1 MDDAGVKIQRAAR
14 LTVERSH
21 ARGAR
26 SDGLIERS
34 SELHERSVALRQ
46 RLGRLEWPEVRVLNL
61 EDHAPARFL
70 RTRTLENAGYV
81 VQEVGSVEEAR
92 AFAAGDPPIRLA
104 LLDVGLPD
112 GDGFEVCEHFKFH
125 SPQTRVA
132 IVTSIYRSGS
142 SRQQGIGVG
151 ADEYL
156 LEPLPGHRLLR
167 TAERL
172 LTASPSELEPAVITT
187 DGCGLILGLNA
198 PAGRLLNLSAR
209 GAIGRS
215 LLPFIG
221 ADRDRITKDLHLAA
235 AGQYVQGE
243 MIFRPRERK
252 PVTVEV
258 DLDGGD
264 HTSPTVEWTLR
275 HV

>member
-1 MDDAGVKIQRAAR
+1 MDDSGEGLLRDARRAA
-14 LTVERSH
+14 ERSR
-21 ARGAR
+21 ALVAT
-26 SDGLIERS
+26 SDRLVQKA
-34 SELHERSVALRQ
+34 SELQQRSLVLRQ

-81 VQEVGSVEEAR
+81 VQEAASAADAR
-92 AFAAGDPPIRLA
+92 ALAASDPPIRLA

-125 SPQTRVA
+125 SPGTRVA
-132 IVTSIYRSGS
+132 IITSIYRSGS
-142 SRQQGIGVG
+142 SRQQGIGAG

-156 LEPLPGHRLLR
+156 LEPVPGHRLLR
-167 TAERL
+167 TVERL
-172 LTASPSELEPAVITT
+172 LTAGPGAAEAAVITT
-187 DGCGLILGLNA
+187 DEYGLILSLNA
-198 PAGRLLNLSAR
+198 PAGHLLNLSAR

-221 ADRDRITKDLHLAA
+221 ADRDRVTKDLQLVA
-235 AGQYVQGE
+235 AGQYVQTD
-243 MIFRPRERK
+243 MVLRPRERK

-264 HTSPTVEWTLR
+264 HTCHSVEWTFR
-275 HV
+275 RA